1 MHQPVVLVLK
11 LPTDS
16 RETNDTDN
24 NKAVITNNEL
34 TELID
39 DTTYSISANKTYS
52 VSDHREGQSTHTES
66 DTASYTEDNKH
77 CDNRSQ
83 ATTENI
89 SESWSELEFDDQSTH
104 SQTDSVNGNYKN
116 DGSQISADSELSCP
130 TQKEDNSSQIVKTDS
145 KNSLSTEDS
154 DQQQNAACVMSENE
168 NDKLLGNNSLRHTAP
183 AALNWSSAD
192 ESDEEPR
199 LKLPDPYTRR
209 HSTDLLLEEARQA
222 YAEQSL
228 TYFRVITDSA
238 SAVTDNM
245 ELSSPLTTEF
255 SGSSSDTDTDVSR
268 SSLSGYDFSEQ
279 TEDSEP
285 RLLIPKLYD
294 KLEKI
299 EIMEIRRTTPEGVLE
314 KVSDEWNKSHVDNST
329 TVPERL
335 PSFIAH
341 T

>member
-1 MHQPVVLVLK
+1 MSD
-11 LPTDS
+11 PTD
-16 RETNDTDN
+16 
-24 NKAVITNNEL
+24 
-34 TELID
+34 
-39 DTTYSISANKTYS
+39 
-52 VSDHREGQSTHTES
+52 
-66 DTASYTEDNKH
+66 
-77 CDNRSQ
+77 
-83 ATTENI
+83 
-89 SESWSELEFDDQSTH
+89 
-104 SQTDSVNGNYKN
+104 
-116 DGSQISADSELSCP
+116 
-130 TQKEDNSSQIVKTDS
+130 
-145 KNSLSTEDS
+145 
-154 DQQQNAACVMSENE
+154 E
-168 NDKLLGNNSLRHTAP
+168 NDKLLGNNSLLHRAP
-183 AALNWSSAD
+183 AALHWSSAE

-222 YAEQSL
+222 FAEQSL

-314 KVSDEWNKSHVDNST
+314 KVSDEWDKSHVDNST

>member
-66 DTASYTEDNKH
+66 DTASYTEDNIH

-83 ATTENI
+83 ATTDNI
-89 SESWSELEFDDQSTH
+89 SESWSELEFDDQSTQN
-104 SQTDSVNGNYKN
+104 QTDSVNENHKT
-116 DGSQISADSELSCP
+116 DKQISVDSELSCP

-228 TYFRVITDSA
+228 TYFRVITDSRA
-238 SAVTDNM
+238 TDNI
-245 ELSSPLTTEF
+245 ELSSPLPTEF
-255 SGSSSDTDTDVSR
+255 SDSSSDTDTDVSR